1 MVMMDDE
8 CRYVLC
14 ERVLF
19 MIFTGIL
26 IGRSMASSKE
36 ENESVASIKS
46 INPSPPYTPKEASK
60 TSLLTDKHNVPS
72 NADMEMVAM
81 GDAAAVAT
89 DDSKQ
94 GEEQVEVPSSTHITM
109 ISTATTLA
117 DREDYPLWRLILV
130 ASGWLGVQMI
140 WALEYALTLPF
151 FHERLNINYAISGL
165 IWSAGPITGF
175 IVQPVVGSFSDS
187 CTSRWGRRRP
197 FIVAGVV
204 LTAISS
210 FFFSFAERI
219 GGQTGPGPVAIAVI
233 SFWMM
238 DVSINMT
245 MGPFRALLSDLGSQK
260 QQSLAQTLASLFQ
273 GCGQITGF
281 LMASAFGSPLK
292 YIEAIFG
299 IAYGTM
305 TFMMT
310 IACLFAKE
318 EPHQSVSDP
327 DKPEGSSVWQGV
339 RRGFVNVYLGI
350 RRMQSAMMPV
360 VLVVGLTW
368 FAWFCFMP
376 YTTDWFGRTVFG
388 GEPGTQLYQDGV
400 AAGSR
405 ASAYQALVQLLF
417 SLCCTL
423 LLRFVSL
430 KWTYMFCQADL
441 AVCLFLAGFIHQKDI
456 ATLIVAL
463 TGIALA
469 ATNIFPFAI
478 VGYLCKDDG
487 KKGLN
492 MGMLNVFIVIPQ
504 LIDTAYTGS
513 LVDRFGPKAIMFCGA
528 CWATLATLAVIFIR
542 VNPRR
547 PDKSVEALDVHAS
560 NILSKSQ
567 TIPQSQERS
576 GSLAS

>member
-1 MVMMDDE
+1 
-8 CRYVLC
+8 
-14 ERVLF
+14 
-19 MIFTGIL
+19 MIFTFLFIYGYI
-26 IGRSMASSKE
+26 IGGRMASSRE
-36 ENESVASIKS
+36 EDKNRTSIKGVDT
-46 INPSPPYTPKEASK
+46 PPPHTPKEASK
-60 TSLLTDKHNVPS
+60 TSLLPDKNNVSS
-72 NADMEMVAM
+72 NVDMEMVAM
-81 GDAAAVAT
+81 GGEAAATTVTAGDGGEQGEEPAAVA
-89 DDSKQ
+89 
-94 GEEQVEVPSSTHITM
+94 SSTHITM

-117 DREDYPLWRLILV
+117 DREDYPLWRLIVV
-130 ASGWLGVQMI
+130 AFGWLGIQMI

-151 FHERLNINYAISGL
+151 FHERLKINYAIGGL

-197 FIVAGVV
+197 FIVTGVI
-204 LTAISS
+204 LTVISS
-210 FFFSFAERI
+210 FLFSFAERI
-219 GGQTGPGPVAIAVI
+219 GGKASPGAIAIAVL

-281 LMASAFGSPLK
+281 LMASAFPSPLDG
-292 YIEAIFG
+292 IEAIFG
-299 IAYGTM
+299 IAYGAM
-305 TFMMT
+305 TVAMT
-310 IACLFAKE
+310 ISCLFAKE
-318 EPHQSVSDP
+318 EPLHLVSDP
-327 DKPEGSSVWQGV
+327 DKPKESSVWQGV
-339 RRGFVNVYLGI
+339 RRGFVNMYAGI
-350 RRMQSAMMPV
+350 RRMQPAMLPV

-376 YTTDWFGRTVFG
+376 YATDWFGRVVFDG
-388 GEPGTQLYQDGV
+388 APGTQRYQDGV

-417 SLCCTL
+417 SLCCTFL
-423 LLRFVSL
+423 LKFVSL

-441 AVCLFLAGFIHQKDI
+441 VVCLFLAGFVTQKEV
-456 ATLIVAL
+456 ATLVVAL

-513 LVDRFGPKAIMFCGA
+513 LVDRFGPQAVMFCGA
-528 CWATLATLAVIFIR
+528 SWAALATLAVVFIR
-542 VNPRR
+542 VHPGR
-547 PDKSVEALDVHAS
+547 PNKSVEALDEIHTS

-576 GSLAS
+576 DSSAS